1 MEQIRFQ
8 IEAVDKLVDRVKTL
22 WSREERQ
29 IPIVL
34 KAPTGSGKTYMT
46 QKMICSL
53 AEQPDWDRDVAYVWI
68 TFSDD
73 LAMQSKH
80 KFDVYFPTS
89 KHGRLLT
96 IEDFGLGS
104 LQKND
109 VLFINWQKLVSAR
122 AEDRIYRRPENPDE
136 RHESRVYFEDFVENT
151 HDKGIEIIFIIDECH
166 LNVTDAAD
174 RDVISKL
181 DPKICI
187 HVSATPPPE
196 IVAKAAEYESNVFVK
211 HADVVEQGLIKESI
225 VTQTMEDLAKYKG
238 EDEDHVL
245 LKLAID
251 KRKELKAEI
260 EAFGKKVNPLVII
273 QLPNDDK
280 VLEEQGQPTKEEIT
294 KEYLISQGVKADRI
308 ASWFTGKAKPEGLER
323 NDSEYEYLLFKTAA
337 GTGWDCPRAQ
347 ILVMFRDVKS
357 EIFGTQTI
365 GRILRVPIMHE
376 EVSKVF
382 RNGYLYTNFSRK
394 AVLEA
399 DYSKMGG
406 NKPKTLISYN
416 KKGKDYVIDPQ
427 LLTDT
432 LSRVD
437 YGDLGKSGDFQ
448 QCLFDTFNQ
457 YFGITEEDHFDDV
470 VLGKL
475 MAKGL
480 DLKGDFMHEIIY
492 DAHFE
497 DYDRIGVKLKEASGV
512 RECSK
517 SDVQKLFSFTLV
529 EILRA
534 QTDNDC
540 KVGNIVRS
548 VPTLKSALR
557 LWFKYYA
564 LRNEDEDKWYRIFL
578 TDTIRKESSSLFRRL
593 ITDTLKAYHPL
604 LEEQLRKRR
613 EENENRQSQPFVL
626 KKMYAY
632 IEEHDELEERKSLLH
647 PFFLGKEYTGRK
659 TEEEFAKYIDSQ
671 DTIEWWFK
679 NGDSGKDWLAIRY
692 FNEDRNEEALFYPDW
707 VFMKS
712 DGTIGIFDT
721 KGGQTA
727 SSRETKNKAE
737 ALQRRIALLN
747 NGGASAFHYV
757 GGIVIAANGTWYY
770 NAHVEYSYQSGST
783 DGWKRMQDLFDV
795 FGNGRSKTL
804 KDECHVEEG
813 KGVDFKVCSSVP
825 AVDRFTRFLPL
836 YSVRAACG
844 YFEASETSEA
854 EGWIDVSALSF
865 TPNEN
870 MFIVHAKGD
879 SMLPRIKDGDLC
891 VFERYQGGSREGEI
905 VLTQANEYFEEY
917 CGKYTIKKYHSE
929 KTVNEDGVEVHSKIE
944 LQPLNTN
951 GFKTIVLQNDMEI
964 QYATIGILKFIIGQ

>member
-1 MEQIRFQ
+1 MKQIRFQ
-8 IEAVDKLVDRVKTL
+8 IEAVDQLVNNVKTL
-22 WSREERQ
+22 WSLDERQ

-46 QKMICSL
+46 QKMICDL
-53 AEQPDWDRDVAYVWI
+53 AEQPDWDREVAYVWI

-89 KHGRLLT
+89 RHGRFLT
-96 IEDFGLGS
+96 IDDFSLGS

-109 VLFINWQKLVSAR
+109 VLFINWQKLVSTK

-151 HDKGIEIIFIIDECH
+151 HSKGIEIIFIIDECH
-166 LNVTDAAD
+166 LNVTEAAN

-181 DPKICI
+181 DPKVSI

-196 IVAKAAEYESNVFVK
+196 IVAKAAEYESNVFIK
-211 HADVVEQGLIKESI
+211 HEDVVNQGLIKESI
-225 VTQTMEDLAKYKG
+225 ITQTKEDLDKYRG

-245 LKLAID
+245 LKLAIE

-273 QLPNDDK
+273 QLPNDDEAL
-280 VLEEQGQPTKEEIT
+280 VEQGQPTKEQIT

-308 ASWFTGKAKPEGLER
+308 ASWFSGKAKPEGLER
-323 NDSEYEYLLFKTAA
+323 DDSEYEYLLFKTAA

-357 EIFGTQTI
+357 ETFGTQTI
-365 GRILRVPIMHE
+365 GRILRVPIMGE

-394 AVLEA
+394 AVVEA

-406 NKPKTLISYN
+406 NKPKTLISFN
-416 KKGKDYVIDPQ
+416 KKGKDYVIDPR
-427 LLTDT
+427 LMTDS

-457 YFGITEEDHFDDV
+457 YFGITEDDHFDDEV
-470 VLGKL
+470 MDKFK
-475 MAKGL
+475 AKGL
-480 DLKGDFMHEIIY
+480 NLNGDFMHEIIS

-497 DYDRIGVKLKEASGV
+497 DYDRIGVKLKEANGV
-512 RECSK
+512 VLECSK

-529 EILRA
+529 QILRA

-564 LRNEDEDKWYRIFL
+564 LRNEYEDKWYRIFL
-578 TDTIRKESSSLFRRL
+578 TDTVHKESSSLFRRL

-613 EENENRQSQPFVL
+613 EENEKRQSHPFVL

-632 IEEHDELEERKSLLH
+632 TEEHDELEEQKSLLH
-647 PFFLGKEYTGRK
+647 PFFLGKQYTGRK
-659 TEEEFAKYIDSQ
+659 TEKAFAKYLDSQ

-679 NGDSGKDWLAIRY
+679 NGDSGNDWLAIRY
-692 FNEDRNEEALFYPDW
+692 FNEDRQEEALFYPDW
-707 VFMKS
+707 VFRKT
-712 DGTIGIFDT
+712 DGTVGIFDT

-747 NGGASAFHYV
+747 ENSLNCYV
-757 GGIVIAANGTWYY
+757 GGIVIEANGTWYY
-770 NAHVEYSYQSGST
+770 NAHAEYSYRSGST
-783 DGWKRMQDLFDV
+783 DGWNRMQDLFD
-795 FGNGRSKTL
+795 
-804 KDECHVEEG
+804 
-813 KGVDFKVCSSVP
+813 DFKILSSVP
-825 AVDRFTRFLPL
+825 ASDRFVHYLPL

-844 YFEASETSEA
+844 YFEISEQPEA
-854 EGWIDVSALSF
+854 EGWVDVSSLPF
-865 TPNEN
+865 KPNED

-879 SMLPRIKDGDLC
+879 SMLPKIKDGDLC
-891 VFERYQGGSREGEI
+891 VFEHYQGGSREGEI
-905 VLTQANEYFEEY
+905 VLSQACEYFNEYG
-917 CGKYTIKKYHSE
+917 GKYTIKKYHSE
-929 KTVNEDGVEVHSKIE
+929 KMVNEEGVEVHSKIE
-944 LQPLNTN
+944 LQPLNTKD
-951 GFKTIVLQNDMEI
+951 FQFIEI
-964 QYATIGILKFIIGQ
+964 PDNAETQYATIGILKYIISQ